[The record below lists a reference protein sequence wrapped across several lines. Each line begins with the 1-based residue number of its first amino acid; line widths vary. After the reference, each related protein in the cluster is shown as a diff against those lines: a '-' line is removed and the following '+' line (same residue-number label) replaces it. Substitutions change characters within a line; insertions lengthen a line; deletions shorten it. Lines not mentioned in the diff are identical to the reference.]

1 MQPAIYIF
9 AFYFPDIYI
18 FATGAEP
25 FDEDLQPL
33 TVGHNYKHYFR
44 LKDIKNVHELLEE
57 IIGEAFP
64 LLLYP
69 IVRVNITKRMSV
81 GLVCCRV
88 VMQTKKK

>member
-25 FDEDLQPL
+25 FDEDLHPL
-33 TVGHNYKHYFR
+33 TVGDNSRHYFR
-44 LKDIKNVHELLEE
+44 LKDIGNVHQLLQE

-64 LLLYP
+64 LLLYC
-69 IVRVNITKRMSV
+69 IVHVNITKRMSV
-81 GLVCCRV
+81 GLVCYHV
-88 VMQTKKK
+88 VMQMMKQ

>member
-1 MQPAIYIF
+1 MKPAIYIF

-25 FDEDLQPL
+25 FDEDLHPL
-33 TVGHNYKHYFR
+33 TVGGNYRHYFR
-44 LKDIKNVHELLEE
+44 VKDIENVHELLQD

-69 IVRVNITKRMSV
+69 IVHVNITKRMSV

-88 VMQTKKK
+88 VMQTRKK